1 LTSAFTGNK
10 SIPEIG
16 YSYDQDFPVA
26 IIRYAGVG
34 TEQRATRQTIH
45 YRRYAWPMRK
55 TAAERALVDT
65 FFRIENYQVNAFY
78 LRDPRDNARTGVS
91 LGTSVSGQTAFSL
104 PSSGENL
111 RDYPIST
118 ATATV
123 YDDGVATTST
133 VTWSEDRRVA
143 VLSTSPTSGSVMT
156 ADYHYYRKVRLQGT
170 LSWKALAPD
179 FYEASPEFWE
189 VPA

>member
-1 LTSAFTGNK
+1 MTSAFTGSK
-10 SIPEIG
+10 SLPEIG
-16 YSYDQDFPVA
+16 YSYEQDFPVVVL
-26 IIRYAGVG
+26 RYAGTG
-34 TEQRATRQTIH
+34 TEQRATRQAIG
-45 YRRYAWPMRK
+45 YRRYVWPMRK
-55 TAAERALVDT
+55 TASERALVDT
-65 FFRIENYQVNAFY
+65 FFRLENYQVNAFY
-78 LRDPRDNARTGVS
+78 VRDPRDHARTGVS

-123 YDDGVATTST
+123 YDDGSPTATT
-133 VTWSEDRRVA
+133 VTWDTDRRVA

-156 ADYHYYRKVRLQGT
+156 ADYHFYRLVRLNGT
-170 LSWKALAPD
+170 VSWKALAPD
-179 FYEASPEFWE
+179 FYEAAPEFWE